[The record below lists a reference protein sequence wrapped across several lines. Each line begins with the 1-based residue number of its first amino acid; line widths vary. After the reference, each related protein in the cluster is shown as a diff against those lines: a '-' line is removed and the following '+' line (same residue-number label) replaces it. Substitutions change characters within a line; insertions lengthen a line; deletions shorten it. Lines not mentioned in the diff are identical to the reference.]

1 MSVRLPRKLTCRYQ
15 YFNNPCC
22 ECNINYTMSYL
33 FLIVSSCF
41 ICYVIYENPVKIQW
55 GEYGNTSK
63 CVVSL
68 TWILLSGM
76 LSRCMCV
83 TERYEEEDKTG
94 FRNSNNYLYYDSELE
109 TDDDDDFN

>member
-1 MSVRLPRKLTCRYQ
+1 MSRRAPKKLSCKYQ

-33 FLIVSSCF
+33 FLITSSSF

-63 CVVSL
+63 FVVSL
-68 TWILLSGM
+68 SWILLSAI
-76 LSRCMCV
+76 LARCMCV
-83 TERYEEEDKTG
+83 TERYEEDISE
-94 FRNSNNYLYYDSELE
+94 FNNSNNYLYYNSDDE
-109 TDDDDDFN
+109 TDDDNDDFN